1 MNLDF
6 GRISVNVYFML
17 CCPTKLLA
25 LIKNLSLKISR
36 DLCVPTWY
44 IGLAGFRKDCLC
56 CQWHRKQHVNIA
68 GGWLLL
74 CVALWFVVFFFW
86 EQKNCHPGLSSV
98 SSSYL
103 DMLPQMH
110 SGSGTGPYK
119 AKLMVCLPVFPPLP
133 RPFLLDGKLPHFF
146 IAFSFLMK
154 NVWGAV
160 L

>member
-74 CVALWFVVFFFW
+74 CVALWFVVFFFESRKIVTLDFQVSAQATW
-86 EQKNCHPGLSSV
+86 TCYHRCTVDLALDLIKPNWWFVFQYSPPCPAPFYLMENFLISLS
-98 SSSYL
+98 L
-103 DMLPQMH
+103 
-110 SGSGTGPYK
+110 
-119 AKLMVCLPVFPPLP
+119 
-133 RPFLLDGKLPHFF
+133 FLF
-146 IAFSFLMK
+146 
-154 NVWGAV
+154 
-160 L
+160 

>member
-74 CVALWFVVFFFW
+74 CVALWFVVFFFLRA
-86 EQKNCHPGLSSV
+86 EKLSPWTFKCQ
-98 SSSYL
+98 L
-103 DMLPQMH
+103 
-110 SGSGTGPYK
+110 
-119 AKLMVCLPVFPPLP
+119 
-133 RPFLLDGKLPHFF
+133 KLPGHATTDAQW
-146 IAFSFLMK
+146 IWHWTL
-154 NVWGAV
+154 
-160 L
+160 